1 MPLYAVLA
9 TWTEEGIR
17 TVKQSPQRSD
27 ALQRAVEAAGG
38 RVLSF
43 LHTMGPYDVVATL
56 ELPSDEVLNE
66 IMLRS
71 GMQGFVRTETLKGW
85 TGPEYAELVRRI

>member
-1 MPLYAVLA
+1 
-9 TWTEEGIR
+9 
-17 TVKQSPQRSD
+17 
-27 ALQRAVEAAGG
+27 
-38 RVLSF
+38 
-43 LHTMGPYDVVATL
+43 MGPYDVVATL

>member
-9 TWTEEGIR
+9 SWTEEGIR
-17 TVKQSPQRSD
+17 TVKQSPHRSE

-43 LHTMGPYDVVATL
+43 LHTMGTFDIVATL
-56 ELPSDEVLNE
+56 ELPSDEVANE
-66 IMLRS
+66 IMLRA
-71 GMQGFVRTETLKGW
+71 GMQGFVRTTTLKGW
-85 TGPEYAELVRRI
+85 TGPEYADLIQKV

>member
-1 MPLYAVLA
+1 MPYYAVLA
-9 TWTEEGIR
+9 SWTEEGIR
-17 TVKQSPQRSD
+17 TVQQSPQRSE

-43 LHTMGPYDVVATL
+43 LHTMGPYDIVATL
-56 ELPSDEVLNE
+56 ELPSDMVLNE

-71 GMQGFVRTETLKGW
+71 GMQGFVRTVTLKGW
-85 TGPEYAELVRRI
+85 TGPEYAELVHRL